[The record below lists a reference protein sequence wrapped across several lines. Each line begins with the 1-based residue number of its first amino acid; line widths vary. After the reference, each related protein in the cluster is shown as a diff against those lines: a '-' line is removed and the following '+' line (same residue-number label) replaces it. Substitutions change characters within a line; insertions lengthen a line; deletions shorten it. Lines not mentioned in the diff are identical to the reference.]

1 MSKELA
7 TAQAEQQITMD
18 LLKTFV
24 VGKGLTDKETADFIN
39 IAVAYQLNP
48 FKREI
53 HVVAYGQGE
62 NRKCTIITGYET
74 YLKRAERTGKLDG
87 WRVDCAGGGAELKA
101 VLTIYRKDWREP
113 FMHEVF
119 YEEAVQKKSINGK
132 WTPTAIWAKMPR
144 FMLKKVAIAQGFR
157 LCFADEMGGLPYM
170 PEEVGIDAYTSGI
183 DNRTAGAADYKP
195 MSVSMPKALEK
206 TAESANDGSDIEFGE
221 PAPADEAEPTI
232 SIRAAHDVEAG
243 NTIPVLAG
251 KLASLNLKT
260 RASGQVV
267 TEIEIG
273 DGEAYLSMI
282 LAGDRFDSFEIDK
295 KYIFADVKV
304 KALAK
309 GGKVFIANTF
319 KEAENE

>member
-62 NRKCTIITGYET
+62 NRKCTIIVGYET

-87 WRVDCAGGGAELKA
+87 WRADCVGDGAELKA
-101 VLTIYRKDWREP
+101 VVTIYRKDWREP
-113 FMHEVF
+113 FMHEVL

-132 WTPTAIWAKMPR
+132 WTPTAIWAKQPQ

-157 LCFADEMGGLPYM
+157 MCFPDEMGGLPYIENEYIPAGAPEQHIPASPVNM
-170 PEEVGIDAYTSGI
+170 PKPI
-183 DNRTAGAADYKP
+183 DNAAEFGAVSDKNGKP
-195 MSVSMPKALEK
+195 
-206 TAESANDGSDIEFGE
+206 IEFGE

-282 LAGDRFDSFEIDK
+282 LAGDRFESFEIDK
-295 KYIFADVKV
+295 KYVFADVKV